1 MRKKILFRNIW
12 AMMLL
17 AVIGF
22 ALTSCS
28 DDDDEPAVITYEMG
42 FSKMSSTTTDAFE
55 EMGSIENAFRTS
67 FGVKGSSFVKTGT
80 NDACDKEVKAAC
92 EKAFSTLKSNV
103 YKNSYVFQVTN
114 TNTGTVVFG
123 AVFQANDANFVF

>member
-17 AVIGF
+17 AVMGF

-28 DDDDEPAVITYEMG
+28 DDDEPAVITYEMG
-42 FSKMSSTTTDAFE
+42 FSKMSSTTTDALE
-55 EMGSIENAFRTS
+55 EMSSIENAFRTAL
-67 FGVKGSSFVKTGT
+67 GVKGSSFVKNGT

-92 EKAFSTLKSNV
+92 EEAFSTLKSNV

-114 TNTGTVVFG
+114 SKTGTVVFG